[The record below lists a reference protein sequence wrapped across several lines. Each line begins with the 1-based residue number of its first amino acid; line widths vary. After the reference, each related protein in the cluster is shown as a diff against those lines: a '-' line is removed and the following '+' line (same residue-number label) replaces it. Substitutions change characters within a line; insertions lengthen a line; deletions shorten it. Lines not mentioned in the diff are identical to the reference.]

1 MDELS
6 ALRVFHFFSPPKF
19 PYSLPYFIAKLDGAK
34 KNAPRSLRRG
44 AFEKGS
50 ITHSGKKKPRAYSS
64 GVESGPFGAW
74 GDRYILIFSSPTA
87 AAAALGRMI
96 RVISHSCAFCPAAGI
111 NKTTV
116 TLETNKIASRCLSTF
131 SLVSLSHVVFFS
143 RAGNISPEHR
153 GERKPPPPLF
163 LPCWRLDL
171 ERERGNADAGVCLCV
186 FRRQRRN
193 LVRALGALWI
203 ACGARVI

>member
-1 MDELS
+1 MLQG
-6 ALRVFHFFSPPKF
+6 RC
-19 PYSLPYFIAKLDGAK
+19 G
-34 KNAPRSLRRG
+34 G

-50 ITHSGKKKPRAYSS
+50 ITHSGKKKPWAYSS
-64 GVESGPFGAW
+64 GVESGPFGAC

-87 AAAALGRMI
+87 AALGRMI
-96 RVISHSCAFCPAAGI
+96 RVISRSRAFCPAAGI

-153 GERKPPPPLF
+153 GKRKPSPLS
-163 LPCWRLDL
+163 LP
-171 ERERGNADAGVCLCV
+171 
-186 FRRQRRN
+186 
-193 LVRALGALWI
+193 ALLAS
-203 ACGARVI
+203 